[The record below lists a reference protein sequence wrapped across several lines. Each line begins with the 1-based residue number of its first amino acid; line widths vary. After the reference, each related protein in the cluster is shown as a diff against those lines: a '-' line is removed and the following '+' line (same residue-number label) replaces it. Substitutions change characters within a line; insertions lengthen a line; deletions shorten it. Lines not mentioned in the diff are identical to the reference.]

1 MNEITRSRF
10 LDGSWRFERGN
21 HDPDTSSCRRGRQQC
36 HVASVLLVRPCI
48 SPSISLIK
56 RAFLDNFQPALPFHL
71 SFFFSFL
78 FSSFLR
84 TFSPQEGK
92 RAHSP
97 SNFPSILPYSLS
109 PPRLWT
115 RSYCSTHEHKATRVL
130 PESTPTTSSRLNPGV
145 PEARNVNR
153 MSDKKKK
160 EKKKKARKKERKKAT
175 RKSYSPRVLSRFF
188 LSPSPWTLD
197 DVPRR
202 RKPRDLRTF
211 PPHVFRPIVTLTLC
225 SLFFF
230 KHEAL
235 SRKSTENRRIVRQ
248 KDSTFWQEVIEFLL
262 YFIKYEI
269 KSFYVHFFRADL
281 ANYCALL
288 IVEIEM
294 TWIKIFTISV
304 VQQDGVHFKRGW
316 KRRAYFE
323 NELNRTATLVAK
335 EERRKW
341 NKINSSCNFLLILV
355 IFSLKV

>member
-56 RAFLDNFQPALPFHL
+56 RAFLDNFQLALSFHL

-160 EKKKKARKKERKKAT
+160 ESKKERKKESNE
-175 RKSYSPRVLSRFF
+175 KIVQ
-188 LSPSPWTLD
+188 SPSFVSFFSLAVPLD
-197 DVPRR
+197 PRWCSSASQTTR
-202 RKPRDLRTF
+202 LTHFSAARFSPNRYADPLF
-211 PPHVFRPIVTLTLC
+211 PF
-225 SLFFF
+225 FFF

-235 SRKSTENRRIVRQ
+235 SRKSTENRRIVRR